1 MRIIIIHPRVEVR
14 IETWFG
20 LRSVTWARLV
30 SGAWIDDHGRR
41 AGPVLESRLELLGER
56 AEVLM
61 AQEQMVRERGMEV
74 VGG

>member
-1 MRIIIIHPRVEVR
+1 MRIIVIHPRVEVR

-56 AEVLM
+56 AEVLLQ
-61 AQEQMVRERGMEV
+61 QEQMVRELGLEV